1 MTRLLPLNG
10 PRLLKMI
17 STCRR
22 CAQLARVAKKAEHRA
37 FWWNATAKAEPVLQ
51 KVEEHDVVIVGG
63 GIAGLA
69 LAASLCKCSARCI
82 AMIDAIA

>member
-1 MTRLLPLNG
+1 
-10 PRLLKMI
+10 MI

-37 FWWNATAKAEPVLQ
+37 FWWNATAKPEPVLQ

-69 LAASLCKCSARCI
+69 LAASLCQ
-82 AMIDAIA
+82 